1 MSAVSA
7 SRGLQGLR
15 VVCFESRRAVEIAE
29 LVRRQG
35 GEPLSAPAMREVPL
49 SENTHVFDY
58 LGDLETGRVDV
69 VILMT
74 GVGLR
79 ALVEVA
85 VAQWPLVRVT
95 EALRKAQLVARGPK
109 PVAVL
114 RELGLQAQLVVPE
127 PNTWR
132 EVVATLD
139 DKLAVTGKHVVVQ
152 EYGASNP
159 ALLDALRVRA
169 DTVTPVAVY
178 RWALPEDLEPLR
190 GALTAILAGTLD
202 VAVFTSATQVRH
214 VFEVAAADRNHL
226 RAALQG
232 MVVGSIGPVCTEAL
246 QDQGVEPDIQPAHGK
261 MGHLIAAVA
270 QQAKTVLG
278 AKGLARQTA
287 APED

>member
-1 MSAVSA
+1 MPAVSS

-49 SENTHVFDY
+49 SENAHVFDY
-58 LGDLETGRVDV
+58 LGQLEAGRIDV

-85 VAQWPLVRVT
+85 VTQWPLARVT
-95 EALRKAQLVARGPK
+95 EALRRTQLVARGPK
-109 PVAVL
+109 PVAAL

-132 EVVATLD
+132 EVVAALD
-139 DKLAVTGKHVVVQ
+139 ERLSVTGKHVVVQ
-152 EYGASNP
+152 EYGVSNA
-159 ALLDALRVRA
+159 ALIDALRTRA
-169 DTVTPVAVY
+169 ATVMPVAIY

-190 GALTAILAGTLD
+190 QAIAAILAGRVE

-214 VFEVAAADRNHL
+214 VFEVMAADRDRL
-226 RAALQG
+226 RAALRA
-232 MVVGSIGPVCTEAL
+232 MVVASIGPVCTEAL
-246 QDQGVEPDIQPAHGK
+246 QDEGVEPDIQPAHGK

-270 QQAKTVLG
+270 QQAPAALA
-278 AKGLARQTA
+278 AKR
-287 APED
+287 PSPP